1 MHGLVGMV
9 RYDIVCMVW
18 YSFVMYGMVCV
29 VIKRRD
35 NMALVNNIKRVVCLL
50 SFFTTTF
57 HGKISSFS
65 PGNSQGRNQPKG
77 MLGFLDH
84 YIYEPLRAT
93 ENKTFEVLPNNSKPG
108 LAGKLLYR

>member
-50 SFFTTTF
+50 SFFTTT
-57 HGKISSFS
+57 S
-65 PGNSQGRNQPKG
+65 
-77 MLGFLDH
+77 
-84 YIYEPLRAT
+84 
-93 ENKTFEVLPNNSKPG
+93 
-108 LAGKLLYR
+108 